1 VAPKPLFALEQS
13 HHQNRPM
20 ALVVD
25 DARLYVGTTPGY
37 GLYGGALTIYDFET
51 KTFDVHRNLI
61 QDQTISA
68 LLKTG
73 DTLLGGS
80 SVYGGTGSGDP
91 IATEA
96 KLFTSDPVT
105 GEIQHEWVPVPGAH
119 SINALT
125 RTAKGEIWGLADG
138 TAFRFNPANGKV
150 TKRIQLYPAGQ
161 KSGATDGELIAH
173 PNGRLY
179 AVSRN
184 QIFVVDLA
192 ESKAKLLHTAVNR
205 LALHPDGKL
214 YTLTRTPGG
223 GTQDTN
229 RLARFDPAAAGC
241 R

>member
-1 VAPKPLFALEQS
+1 
-13 HHQNRPM
+13 
-20 ALVVD
+20 
-25 DARLYVGTTPGY
+25 
-37 GLYGGALTIYDFET
+37 LTIYDFE
-51 KTFDVHRNLI
+51 KQTFDVHRNLI

-150 TKRIQLYPAGQ
+150 IKRIELYPAGQ
-161 KSGATDGELIAH
+161 KSGATDGELVAH

-184 QIFVVDLA
+184 QIFVIDLA

-229 RLARFDPAAAGC
+229 RLAAFNPATPAC